1 MLQITIDRTSYSLL
15 FSAFSNSVISFEWI
29 NGAHNSGTFTK
40 NEYIY
45 NAVKVND
52 NEETEENLD
61 FNLVFK
67 QNN

>member
-1 MLQITIDRTSYSLL
+1 MTSYSLL

-29 NGAHNSGTFTK
+29 NGAHNSGTFK
-40 NEYIY
+40 KKIIIIY
-45 NAVKVND
+45 NAVKVNV